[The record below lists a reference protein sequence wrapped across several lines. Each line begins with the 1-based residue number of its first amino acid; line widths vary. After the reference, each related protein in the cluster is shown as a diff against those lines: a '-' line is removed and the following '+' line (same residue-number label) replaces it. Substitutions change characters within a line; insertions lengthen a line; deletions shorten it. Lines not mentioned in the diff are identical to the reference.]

1 MKPKKT
7 EKKIQEAT
15 TKIIETKTPKEILK
29 KYSKYSGKSYVSH
42 EDYVK
47 YYMWD

>member
-1 MKPKKT
+1 MKKNNS
-7 EKKIQEAT
+7 EKKIEKPVT
-15 TKIIETKTPKEILK
+15 RIIETKTPKEILK